1 MFAKDGEG
9 QQIFK
14 LSKILSAE
22 LSATVLSFSGAQD
35 GAAKSV
41 RYLTDRFNSKYCGR
55 LEQIYLQNGHFCC

>member
-9 QQIFK
+9 QQILK

-41 RYLTDRFNSKYCGR
+41 SYLNNCFYSNYCGR